1 MALISLTSGIG
12 CGAEEIGRSVAEK
25 LKLEFYDD
33 RRIAEEAIKQ
43 GISPK
48 DLSGFDEKAP
58 GLLNRLFGQ
67 KPEIYLNLMH
77 SLLYQISSGGK
88 AVLLG
93 HGAPWL
99 LQDFGCALHVCIYA
113 SNASRIQRLV
123 DRHGLST
130 GAAEKLIQKSDSER
144 SGFFQ
149 YAFQM
154 DWNDSSLFDLK
165 INRDKLDKDLAVGII
180 IEAAQSEGIKACNLT
195 ALDAMERMSLAKR
208 VEAALLRS
216 KISLRELNIEV
227 IERGVVLVS
236 GWLSPFVSKTGLQE
250 VVRGVR
256 GVSEVKLDIS
266 AVPRPHI

>member
-1 MALISLTSGIG
+1 MGLISLTSGIG
-12 CGAEEIGRSVAEK
+12 CEAEEIGRRVAEN
-25 LKLEFYDD
+25 LRLEFYDD
-33 RRIAEEAIKQ
+33 RRLEEEAIKL
-43 GISPK
+43 GISPE

-58 GLLNRLFGQ
+58 RLFNRLFGQ

-123 DRHGLST
+123 DRRGLSPE
-130 GAAEKLIQKSDSER
+130 AAEKLIQKSDREQ

-154 DWNDSSLFDLK
+154 DWNDSSLYDLR
-165 INRDKLDKDLAVGII
+165 INRDKLDKELAARII

-195 ALDAMERMSLAKR
+195 ALDAMERLSLAKR

-216 KISLRELNIEV
+216 KISPRELNIEV
-227 IERGVVLVS
+227 IERGVVQVS
-236 GWLSPFVSKTGLQE
+236 GWLSPFVSKTGLEE
-250 VVRGVR
+250 VVRSVR

>member
-1 MALISLTSGIG
+1 MGLISLTSGMG
-12 CGAEEIGRSVAEK
+12 CGAEEIGRRVAEN

-33 RRIAEEAIKQ
+33 RRLEEEAIKQ
-43 GISPK
+43 GISPE

-77 SLLYQISSGGK
+77 SLLYQVSSGGK

-123 DRHGLST
+123 DRRGLSPE
-130 GAAEKLIQKSDSER
+130 AAEKLIQKSDSER

-154 DWNDSSLFDLK
+154 DWNDASLFDLK

-227 IERGVVLVS
+227 IERGVVQVS
-236 GWLSPFVSKTGLQE
+236 GWLSPFVSKTGLE
-250 VVRGVR
+250 EILRGVR
-256 GVSEVKLDIS
+256 GVSEVQLDIS